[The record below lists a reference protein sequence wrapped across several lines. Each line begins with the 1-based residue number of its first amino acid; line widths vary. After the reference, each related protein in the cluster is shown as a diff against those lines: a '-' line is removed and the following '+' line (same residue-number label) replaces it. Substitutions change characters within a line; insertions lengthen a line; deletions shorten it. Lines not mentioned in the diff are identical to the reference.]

1 MVRLRITTDVNN
13 GISRDDGINV
23 SSFKNGNSDCVV
35 MDGAELS
42 RLVNE

>member
-1 MVRLRITTDVNN
+1 MKN

-23 SSFKNGNSDCVV
+23 SSCKNGNSDCVA

-42 RLVNE
+42 RLVRTKGK